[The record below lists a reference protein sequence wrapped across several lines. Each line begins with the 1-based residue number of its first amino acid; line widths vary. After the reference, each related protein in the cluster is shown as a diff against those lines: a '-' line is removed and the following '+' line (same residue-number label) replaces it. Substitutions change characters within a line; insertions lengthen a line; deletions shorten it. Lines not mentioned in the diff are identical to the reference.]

1 MKAKEIE
8 KTSKKKGISL
18 IMLVIT
24 IIVIIILAV
33 AVILSIANNNPI
45 ENAKKAKEAN
55 NNAVEKE
62 KIELL
67 KQAKLMKQ
75 SLGTK
80 TEDEVNEEII
90 KANYPDLNYEEDFKN
105 SRGKK
110 VYVGE
115 DEKIKEEL
123 QEGLGV
129 LTVKKDILEYVNQIT
144 DTNLI
149 VNDCY
154 LTGLAYTTKNETGEF
169 LVTYTVEELLAKLPE
184 GSKMLVQQTGGSFR
198 DANNTEEVSTG
209 LKIQDKNGND
219 MLYTVFFGSVT
230 GSGYGDIIDCNF
242 IKRFIEDQST
252 DSIIK
257 RFDLPEH
264 GFSECIWYA
273 ADANGDGIISKA
285 DCDAL
290 TYSIREG
297 DDFIKN
303 QFRPVTIG
311 LKVE

>member
-1 MKAKEIE
+1 MKAKEIKRASE
-8 KTSKKKGISL
+8 KKGISL
-18 IMLVIT
+18 IVLVIT

-123 QEGLGV
+123 QKGLGV

-144 DTNLI
+144 DTSLI

-154 LTGLAYTTKNETGEF
+154 LTGLENKSGETSEM
-169 LVTYTVEELLAKLPE
+169 YTVETLLAKLPE
-184 GSKMLVQQTGGSFR
+184 GSKILVPQSDGSFK
-198 DANNTEEVSTG
+198 DASSTKVVSTG

-219 MLYTVFFGSVT
+219 MVYTVFFGDID
-230 GSGYGDIIDCNF
+230 GDENSDIFDY
-242 IKRFIEDQST
+242 T
-252 DSIIK
+252 IIK
-257 RFDLPEH
+257 
-264 GFSECIWYA
+264 GFVTQNRIPGVYKKYMVYA
-273 ADANGDGIISKA
+273 ADVNGDKVISKA
-285 DCDAL
+285 DYEVIIEMIRGGGHL
-290 TYSIREG
+290 NSTYTEWI
-297 DDFIKN
+297 N
-303 QFRPVTIG
+303 QYKPVTNG
-311 LKVE
+311 LKIE

>member
-1 MKAKEIE
+1 MKSE
-8 KTSKKKGISL
+8 KTRSKKKGISL
-18 IMLVIT
+18 IVLVIT
-24 IIVIIILAV
+24 IIIIIILAV

-45 ENAKKAKEAN
+45 ENAKKAKEAH

-123 QEGLGV
+123 QKGLGI
-129 LTVKKDILEYVNQIT
+129 LTVKKDILDYVNQIT
-144 DTNLI
+144 DTSLI

-154 LTGLAYTTKNETGEF
+154 LTGLVNKSGETQAM
-169 LVTYTVEELLAKLPE
+169 YTVETLLAKLPE
-184 GSKMLVQQTGGSFR
+184 GSKILVPQSDGSFK
-198 DANNTEEVSTG
+198 DASSTQVVSTG
-209 LKIQDKNGND
+209 LKIQDKDEND
-219 MLYTVFFGSVT
+219 MLYTVFFGDID
-230 GSGYGDIIDCNF
+230 GSGGPGSFDYSV
-242 IKRFIEDQST
+242 IKVLVENMEIPSVY
-252 DSIIK
+252 K
-257 RFDLPEH
+257 KYMV
-264 GFSECIWYA
+264 YA
-273 ADANGDGIISKA
+273 ADVNEDKMISKSDYEA
-285 DCDAL
+285 VIGIL
-290 TYSIREG
+290 REG
-297 DDFIKN
+297 GDFYPPYTKWIN

>member
-1 MKAKEIE
+1 MKSE
-8 KTSKKKGISL
+8 KTRSKKKGISL
-18 IMLVIT
+18 IVLVIT
-24 IIVIIILAV
+24 IIIIIILAV

-45 ENAKKAKEAN
+45 ENAKKAKEAH

-80 TEDEVNEEII
+80 TEDEINEEII
-90 KANYPDLNYEEDFKN
+90 KANYPDLTDEDFSV

-123 QEGLGV
+123 QKGLGV
-129 LTVKKDILEYVNQIT
+129 LTIKKDILDYVNQIT
-144 DTNLI
+144 DTSLI

-154 LTGLAYTTKNETGEF
+154 LTGLVNKSGETQAM
-169 LVTYTVEELLAKLPE
+169 YTVETLLAKLPE
-184 GSKMLVQQTGGSFR
+184 GSKILVPQSDGSFK
-198 DANNTEEVSTG
+198 DASSTQVVSTG
-209 LKIQDKNGND
+209 LKIQDKDEND
-219 MLYTVFFGSVT
+219 MLYTVFFGDID
-230 GSGYGDIIDCNF
+230 GSGGPGSFDYSV
-242 IKRFIEDQST
+242 IKVLVENMEIPSVY
-252 DSIIK
+252 K
-257 RFDLPEH
+257 KYMV
-264 GFSECIWYA
+264 YA
-273 ADANGDGIISKA
+273 ADVNEDKMISKSDYEA
-285 DCDAL
+285 VIGIL
-290 TYSIREG
+290 REG
-297 DDFIKN
+297 GDFYPPYTKWIN

>member
-1 MKAKEIE
+1 MKKERNN
-8 KTSKKKGISL
+8 KKKGISL
-18 IMLVIT
+18 IVLVIT

-45 ENAKKAKEAN
+45 ENAKKAKEVH

-90 KANYPDLNYEEDFKN
+90 KANYPNLTDEDFSV

-115 DEKIKEEL
+115 DEKIKKEL

-144 DTNLI
+144 DTSLI

-154 LTGLAYTTKNETGEF
+154 LTGLVDKSGETPAM
-169 LVTYTVEELLAKLPE
+169 YTVGSLLAKLPA
-184 GSKMLVQQTGGSFR
+184 GSKIVKWKSSEYIDVDNSVVIGTDF
-198 DANNTEEVSTG
+198 
-209 LKIQDKNGND
+209 KIQDKDGND
-219 MLYTVFFGSVT
+219 MLYTVFFGET
-230 GSGYGDIIDCNF
+230 
-242 IKRFIEDQST
+242 
-252 DSIIK
+252 
-257 RFDLPEH
+257 
-264 GFSECIWYA
+264 
-273 ADANGDGIISKA
+273 NGDGRCNIIDHAYIMSHMENKAKNVEDNYREAVKCAMDVNGDKKITSDDCDLIIKKIIRAGGVAPYA
-285 DCDAL
+285 DCID
-290 TYSIREG
+290 
-297 DDFIKN
+297 
-303 QFRPVTIG
+303 QFRPVTLGID
-311 LKVE
+311 VM

>member
-1 MKAKEIE
+1 MRSE
-8 KTSKKKGISL
+8 KTRSKKKGISL
-18 IMLVIT
+18 ILLVIT

-45 ENAKKAKEAN
+45 ENAKKAKEAH

-123 QEGLGV
+123 QKGLGI
-129 LTVKKDILEYVNQIT
+129 LTVKKDILDYVNQIT
-144 DTNLI
+144 DTSLI

-154 LTGLAYTTKNETGEF
+154 LTGLVDKSGETPAM
-169 LVTYTVEELLAKLPE
+169 YTVETLLVKLPE
-184 GSKMLVQQTGGSFR
+184 GSKILVQQSNGGFTGASS
-198 DANNTEEVSTG
+198 TKVVSTG
-209 LKIQDKNGND
+209 LKIQDKDGND
-219 MLYTVFFGSVT
+219 MLYTVFFGDID
-230 GSGYGDIIDCNF
+230 GDDGYSNMFDYGRIKNTINGKNNKYFDIYF
-242 IKRFIEDQST
+242 MR
-252 DSIIK
+252 
-257 RFDLPEH
+257 
-264 GFSECIWYA
+264 YA
-273 ADANGDGIISKA
+273 MDVNGDQKVTLA
-285 DCDAL
+285 DTDIVL
-290 TYSIREG
+290 TNLRSGAVPPYFESV
-297 DDFIKN
+297 N

>member
-1 MKAKEIE
+1 MKTKEI
-8 KTSKKKGISL
+8 KANSDKKGISL

-123 QEGLGV
+123 QKGLGV

-144 DTNLI
+144 DTSLI

-154 LTGLAYTTKNETGEF
+154 LTGLVKTPNDINGM
-169 LVTYTVEELLAKLPE
+169 YTVETLLAKLPE
-184 GSKMLVQQTGGSFR
+184 GSKILAEQSDGSFK
-198 DANNTEEVSTG
+198 DANSTQVVSTG
-209 LKIQDKNGND
+209 FKIQDKDGND
-219 MLYTVFFGSVT
+219 MLYTVFFGDL
-230 GSGYGDIIDCNF
+230 SGEGYVNSLDYVIMKKIILTFKENHSYYN
-242 IKRFIEDQST
+242 IKYYR
-252 DSIIK
+252 
-257 RFDLPEH
+257 
-264 GFSECIWYA
+264 YA
-273 ADANGDGIISKA
+273 CDVNGDGKMSEEDLNTIMKCLEA
-285 DCDAL
+285 GQTPPYVWDG
-290 TYSIREG
+290 G
-297 DDFIKN
+297 DDSNLN
-303 QFRPVTIG
+303 QFRPVTNG
-311 LKVE
+311 LKIE

>member
-1 MKAKEIE
+1 MKSE
-8 KTSKKKGISL
+8 KTRSKKKGISL

-24 IIVIIILAV
+24 IIVVIILAV

-123 QEGLGV
+123 QKGLGV
-129 LTVKKDILEYVNQIT
+129 LTIKKDILDYVNQIT
-144 DTNLI
+144 DTSLI

-154 LTGLAYTTKNETGEF
+154 LTGLVDKSGETPAM
-169 LVTYTVEELLAKLPE
+169 YTVGSLLAKLPA
-184 GSKMLVQQTGGSFR
+184 GSKIVKWKSSEYIDVDNSVVIGTDF
-198 DANNTEEVSTG
+198 
-209 LKIQDKNGND
+209 KIQDKDGND
-219 MLYTVFFGSVT
+219 MLYTVFFGET
-230 GSGYGDIIDCNF
+230 
-242 IKRFIEDQST
+242 
-252 DSIIK
+252 
-257 RFDLPEH
+257 
-264 GFSECIWYA
+264 
-273 ADANGDGIISKA
+273 NGDGKCNIIDYAYISKHISNKAENIVDNFRDAVEYATDVNGDKKITLDDAELLVLNLRAGKVAPYA
-285 DCDAL
+285 DCID
-290 TYSIREG
+290 
-297 DDFIKN
+297 
-303 QFRPVTIG
+303 QFRPVTLGID
-311 LKVE
+311 VM

>member
-1 MKAKEIE
+1 MKKERNNQ
-8 KTSKKKGISL
+8 KQGISL
-18 IMLVIT
+18 IVLVIT

-45 ENAKKAKEAN
+45 ENAKKAKEAH

-123 QEGLGV
+123 QKGLGI

-144 DTNLI
+144 DTSLI

-154 LTGLAYTTKNETGEF
+154 LTGLVDKSGETPAM
-169 LVTYTVEELLAKLPE
+169 YTVETLLAKLPA
-184 GSKMLVQQTGGSFR
+184 GSKILKP
-198 DANNTEEVSTG
+198 TEGEEEFTYSEAGTSDKIG
-209 LKIQDKNGND
+209 TNFKIQDKDGND
-219 MLYTVFFGSVT
+219 MLYTVFFGDLEGNGRSNMIDFAIVRNVLSG
-230 GSGYGDIIDCNF
+230 GSTLYYNNKATRYAIDVN
-242 IKRFIEDQST
+242 EDEKITSADYDFMLANLRGGAIPPYT
-252 DSIIK
+252 DC
-257 RFDLPEH
+257 L
-264 GFSECIWYA
+264 
-273 ADANGDGIISKA
+273 
-285 DCDAL
+285 
-290 TYSIREG
+290 
-297 DDFIKN
+297 N
-303 QFRPVTIG
+303 QFRPIIHS
-311 LKVE
+311 LSIE

>member
-1 MKAKEIE
+1 MKSE
-8 KTSKKKGISL
+8 KTRSKKKGISL

-45 ENAKKAKEAN
+45 ENAKKAKEAH

-80 TEDEVNEEII
+80 TEDEINEEII

-123 QEGLGV
+123 QKGLGI
-129 LTVKKDILEYVNQIT
+129 LTVKKEILEYVNQIT
-144 DTNLI
+144 DTSLI

-154 LTGLAYTTKNETGEF
+154 LTGLVDKSGENPAM
-169 LVTYTVEELLAKLPE
+169 YTVETLLAKLPE
-184 GSKMLVQQTGGSFR
+184 GSKISVPQSDGSFK
-198 DANNTEEVSTG
+198 DASGTRVVSTG
-209 LKIQDKNGND
+209 LKIQDKDGND
-219 MLYTVFFGSVT
+219 MLYTVFFGDID
-230 GSGYGDIIDCNF
+230 GDGYSNIFDYGR
-242 IKRFIEDQST
+242 IKNTINGKNNKYFNIYFMR
-252 DSIIK
+252 
-257 RFDLPEH
+257 
-264 GFSECIWYA
+264 YA
-273 ADANGDGIISKA
+273 MDVNGDHKVTVVDSDIVSTNLRSGAVPPYFESV
-285 DCDAL
+285 
-290 TYSIREG
+290 
-297 DDFIKN
+297 N
-303 QFRPVTIG
+303 QFRPVSIG

>member
-1 MKAKEIE
+1 MNIKEE
-8 KTSKKKGISL
+8 KKGISL
-18 IMLVIT
+18 IVLVIT

-123 QEGLGV
+123 QKGLGV
-129 LTVKKDILEYVNQIT
+129 LTIKKDILDYVNQIT
-144 DTNLI
+144 DTSLI

-154 LTGLAYTTKNETGEF
+154 LTGLVNKSGETQAM
-169 LVTYTVEELLAKLPE
+169 YTVETLLAKLPE
-184 GSKMLVQQTGGSFR
+184 GSKILVPQSDGSFK
-198 DANNTEEVSTG
+198 DASGTRVVSTG

-230 GSGYGDIIDCNF
+230 GSGYGDIIDFNF